1 MILEA
6 LITTLDGA
14 GNLNVAPMGP
24 DMTPGS
30 DQLVLRPYQTSTTFR
45 NLAANGAG
53 VCHITDDV
61 WLIARAA
68 IRQLDLSEV
77 STRPADQIIGQILNT
92 TGRYLE
98 FRVVDLDTSA
108 DRARISVET
117 VASGRQAHD
126 LFGLN
131 RAKHGVVEAAIL
143 ATRLAFLPR
152 DEILANFARLAIL
165 VEKTGGPDEHR
176 AFDLLHTHVLTHPV
190 RD

>member
-24 DMTPGS
+24 EMTMGS
-30 DQLVLRPYQTSTTFR
+30 DRFVLRPYQTSTTFR
-45 NLAANGAG
+45 NLAATGAG

-68 IRQLDLSEV
+68 IRQVGEV
-77 STRPADQIIGQILNT
+77 STRPAAVITGQILNT

-98 FRVVDLDTSA
+98 FRVLDLDASA
-108 DRARISVET
+108 DRARITVET

-131 RAKHGVVEAAIL
+131 RAKHAVVEAAIL
-143 ATRLAFLPR
+143 ATRLDFLPLA
-152 DEILANFARLAIL
+152 EILTDFARLAIL
-165 VEKTGGPDEHR
+165 VEKTGGPDEQQ
-176 AFDLLHTHVLTHPV
+176 AFDLLHTHVQNHPV